1 MHLQQSDSQEVQDKD
16 LLGYI
21 VPLILLG
28 EPGKVTLL
36 VQKIYIVDLQP
47 VRLMVKEWVEE
58 RSCHVTRNVSL
69 VAKIQRLGRG
79 WVGGIAYSFGKR

>member
-16 LLGYI
+16 LLGHI
-21 VPLILLG
+21 VPLILPG

-47 VRLMVKEWVEE
+47 VRLMVKEWVE
-58 RSCHVTRNVSL
+58 
-69 VAKIQRLGRG
+69 
-79 WVGGIAYSFGKR
+79 